1 MRTLTFLIIPVLFL
15 YACNSNSDKADA
27 YGNFEAVETI
37 VGAEGQGKL
46 LKFIPEEGM
55 QLKSGEEVGIIDTTA
70 LWLKKQQFV
79 AMKKAAEAKLIQ
91 IKAQTDVQETQKE
104 TVLKEK
110 NRMENL
116 VKDKAAPEKQLDDI
130 TGQYKLIESQIVS
143 IRSQNQSVAG
153 EIESLV
159 QQIKQIE
166 DQIARSYIKNPID
179 GTVLEKYIEPSEIVT
194 IGKNLYKIANL
205 GTVKLKVYVSGVV
218 LPKIKIGQK
227 VTVNIDEN
235 IKENQTLEGVIS
247 WISSQAEFTPKIIQT
262 KEERVKQVYAIKI
275 DVINDGRIKIGMP
288 GEVFFTSENANTK
301 P

>member
-1 MRTLTFLIIPVLFL
+1 MRTLLLSFSSLLLL
-15 YACNSNSDKADA
+15 YACSNNDDKADA

-37 VGAEGQGKL
+37 VGSEGQGKL

-55 QLKSGEEVGIIDTTA
+55 VLKEGELVGVVDTTS
-70 LWLKKQQFV
+70 LWLKKQQLI

-91 IKAQTDVQETQKE
+91 INAQIDVQKTQRE

-110 NRMENL
+110 NRIESL

-130 TGQYKLIESQIVS
+130 NGQYKLIESQIVS
-143 IRSQNQSVAG
+143 IKSQNQSVAG

-159 QQIKQIE
+159 QQIKQVE
-166 DQIARSYIKNPID
+166 DQISRSYITNPID

-205 GTVKLKVYVSGVV
+205 GTIKLKVYVTGAL
-218 LPKIKIGQK
+218 LPRIKIGQK
-227 VTVNIDEN
+227 VIVKIDADSES
-235 IKENQTLEGVIS
+235 NQALQGTIS

-262 KEERVKQVYAIKI
+262 KEERVKQVYAVKV
-275 DVINDGRIKIGMP
+275 DVVNDGRIKIGMP
-288 GEVFFTSENANTK
+288 GEILIDITNANTK
-301 P
+301 